1 MRFRLASFALASLGR
16 IYFKIF
22 LGFWLVMIT
31 MLVGSNAFMH
41 FFNIGTDKHLT
52 NQEEEH
58 YYGAGGRLLR
68 EVVSDAVNNDYVQVA
83 AGMEK
88 MPIWA
93 ARHVYLIN
101 TEGHDLLGREIPPSI
116 AQFLGHINNQ
126 TPFFRKKIDRDHY
139 YGRQLQLADGAMV
152 RAIVTTPENS
162 WLGWRLFFHT
172 FWHLFLLDILISGA
186 ACYYLARYITRDIQT
201 LKQATQKIAK
211 GDWDVRIAEEFCD
224 RPGELAEL
232 GRAFDNM
239 AIKLQKSMLEQKRLI
254 KDVSHE
260 LRSPLARLQVA
271 LAIAQQRANSE
282 ITGELDRIKEA
293 ADYLNDVIS
302 DILSLP
308 VTEQGGWDLDDVLE
322 LSSLVSMIVDSCH
335 DEAKLKGATLQLINK
350 LPEVLVKTRGNT
362 LVGVFDNIIRN
373 AIRYTEAGS
382 VITITLDYTSNRMAQ
397 ITVSDC
403 GPGVAEEHLED
414 IFEPFF
420 RTDEARDRK
429 SGGYGL
435 GLAIAKRT
443 VLHHGGSIKARNN
456 AQRGLSVLVTLPEI
470 TDL

>member
-1 MRFRLASFALASLGR
+1 MRLQFPSLSR
-16 IYFKIF
+16 VYFKVF

-31 MLVGSNAFMH
+31 MLLGSSAIMH
-41 FFNIGTDKHLT
+41 FLSIGPDKHLSS
-52 NQEEEH
+52 QEEEH
-58 YYGAGGRLLR
+58 YNGPGGRLMR
-68 EVVSDAVNNDYVQVA
+68 EVVSDAVNHDLIHVTI
-83 AGMEK
+83 GLK
-88 MPIWA
+88 SMPAWA
-93 ARHVYLIN
+93 TQYVYLIDTQGN
-101 TEGHDLLGREIPPSI
+101 DLLNREIPERVSR
-116 AQFLGHINNQ
+116 FLNHISEQ
-126 TPFFRKKIDRDHY
+126 TPFFRKRIGNENFY
-139 YGRQLQLADGAMV
+139 ARQFQLADGTQLRLVVA
-152 RAIVTTPENS
+152 APQNNI
-162 WLGWRLFFHT
+162 LGWRLFIHN
-172 FWHLFLLDILISGA
+172 FWHILLLDILISGT

-201 LKQATQKIAK
+201 LKQATQQIAK
-211 GDWDVRIAEEFCD
+211 GDWNTRIAEEFCD

-308 VTEQGGWDLDDVLE
+308 VTEQGSWELNDVVE
-322 LSSLVSMIVDSCH
+322 LSSLVTTIVDECQ
-335 DEAKLKGATLQLINK
+335 DEALHKQVSLNLTNN
-350 LPEVLVKTRGNT
+350 LPEVLVQTRGNT

-373 AIRYTEAGS
+373 AIRYTVSDSPIA
-382 VITITLDYTSNRMAQ
+382 ITLEYSAEKKPQ
-397 ITVSDC
+397 ISVSDC
-403 GPGVAEEHLED
+403 GPGVAEDHLTD

-443 VLHHGGSIKARNN
+443 VLHHGGTIKARNN
-456 AQRGLSVLVTLPEI
+456 PTRGLTIAVTLPEAAEI
-470 TDL
+470 

>member
-1 MRFRLASFALASLGR
+1 MKFPRLSHV
-16 IYFKIF
+16 YVKVF

-31 MLVGSNAFMH
+31 MLLGSSMVMH
-41 FFNIGTDKHLT
+41 FFDLGPDKHLSS
-52 NQEEEH
+52 QEEASFH
-58 YYGAGGRLLR
+58 DPGGRLLR
-68 EVVSDAVNNDYVQVA
+68 EVVSDAINHNYAQV
-83 AGMEK
+83 K
-88 MPIWA
+88 MGISSMPDWA
-93 ARHVYLIN
+93 IKHVYMIDDQKEEIL
-101 TEGHDLLGREIPPSI
+101 HREIPPVI
-116 AQFLGHINNQ
+116 VDFLRNINDDV
-126 TPFFRKKIDRDHY
+126 PFFRKKIGQDVF
-139 YGRQLQLADGAMV
+139 YGRLFSLNDGTQLRL
-152 RAIVTTPENS
+152 IVTSPNNNS
-162 WLGWRLFFHT
+162 LGWRLFIHN
-172 FWHLFLLDILISGA
+172 FWYILLLDILISGA

-201 LKQATQKIAK
+201 LKKATQQIAT
-211 GDWDVRIAEEFCD
+211 GDWDVRIAEEFCN

-308 VTEQGGWDLDDVLE
+308 VTEQGGWELDDVVE
-322 LSSLVSMIVDSCH
+322 LSSLVTTIVEECR
-335 DEAKLKGATLQLINK
+335 DEAAQKSVTLSLSNN
-350 LPEVLVKTRGNT
+350 LPEVLIQTRGNT
-362 LVGVFDNIIRN
+362 LAGVFDNIIRN
-373 AIRYTEAGS
+373 AIRYTDDHSPVSIRIDRPETGQARIS
-382 VITITLDYTSNRMAQ
+382 
-397 ITVSDC
+397 VSDC
-403 GPGVAEEHLED
+403 GPGVSPDHLDD

-443 VLHHGGSIKARNN
+443 VLHHGGTINARNN
-456 AQRGLSVLVTLPEI
+456 PVRGLSIVVTLPEI
-470 TDL
+470 EEI

>member
-1 MRFRLASFALASLGR
+1 MKLPLSLSR
-16 IYFKIF
+16 VYFKVF

-31 MLVGSNAFMH
+31 MLLGSSAIMH
-41 FFNIGTDKHLT
+41 FFSIGPDKHLS
-52 NQEEEH
+52 NQEKEH
-58 YYGAGGRLLR
+58 YSGPGGRLMR
-68 EVVSDAVNNDYVQVA
+68 EVVSDAVNQDLIQVTIGLKSMPSWATQYVYIIDTK
-83 AGMEK
+83 GK
-88 MPIWA
+88 
-93 ARHVYLIN
+93 
-101 TEGHDLLGREIPPSI
+101 DLLEREVPERVSR
-116 AQFLGHINNQ
+116 FLRHINAKA
-126 TPFFRKKIDRDHY
+126 PFFRKKIGNENFY
-139 YGRQLQLADGAMV
+139 ARQFQLTDGTELRLVVA
-152 RAIVTTPENS
+152 APENNI
-162 WLGWRLFFHT
+162 LGWRLFIHN
-172 FWHLFLLDILISGA
+172 FWHILLLDILISGT

-201 LKQATQKIAK
+201 LKNATQQIAE
-211 GDWDVRIAEEFCD
+211 GNWDIHIAEEFCD

-308 VTEQGGWDLDDVLE
+308 VTEQDSWELSDVVE
-322 LSSLVSMIVDSCH
+322 LSSLVTTIVDECQH
-335 DEAKLKGATLQLINK
+335 EARHKQVTLDLTNN
-350 LPEVLVKTRGNT
+350 LPEVLVQTRGNT

-373 AIRYTEAGS
+373 AIRYTVS
-382 VITITLDYTSNRMAQ
+382 DSPISITLDYGTDNKPRIS
-397 ITVSDC
+397 VSDC
-403 GPGVAEEHLED
+403 GPGVAEEHLDD

-443 VLHHGGSIKARNN
+443 VLHHGGSIKAFNN
-456 AQRGLSVLVTLPEI
+456 PTRGLTIVVTLPAAEEI
-470 TDL
+470 

>member
-1 MRFRLASFALASLGR
+1 MNIWSMSR
-16 IYFKIF
+16 IYIKIF
-22 LGFWLVMIT
+22 LGFWLVTIM
-31 MLVGSNAFMH
+31 MLFGSNVIVH
-41 FFNIGTDKHLT
+41 FFNLGPDKHLSQ
-52 NQEEEH
+52 QEDDPFE
-58 YYGAGGRLLR
+58 GPGGRLLR
-68 EVVSDAVNNDYVQVA
+68 EVVSDAINYNYEQVEM
-83 AGMEK
+83 GLRS
-88 MPIWA
+88 MPPWA
-93 ARHVYLIN
+93 TRHFYIIN
-101 TEGHDLLGREIPPSI
+101 AEGEDLLQREIPEHI
-116 AQFLGHINNQ
+116 DKFLTNINEDV
-126 TPFFRKKIDRDHY
+126 PFFRKKIGDNSL
-139 YGRQLQLADGAMV
+139 YGRQFGLSDGTV
-152 RAIVTTPENS
+152 LRVVVFSPKDHT
-162 WLGWRLFFHT
+162 LGWQLFFNN
-172 FWHLFLLDILISGA
+172 FWHILLFDMVISGA
-186 ACYYLARYITRDIQT
+186 ACYYLARYITRDIHT
-201 LKQATQKIAK
+201 LKTATQKIAT

-282 ITGELDRIKEA
+282 ITGELERIKEA

-308 VTEQGGWDLDDVLE
+308 VTEQGSWELTDVVE
-322 LSSLVSMIVDSCH
+322 VCSLISTISEECK
-335 DEAKLKGATLQLINK
+335 DEAAHKDVTLNLTDNLKEA
-350 LPEVLVKTRGNT
+350 LVMTRGNT

-373 AIRYTEAGS
+373 AIRYTVEDS
-382 VITITLDYTSNRMAQ
+382 LVSITLDRNTDGSPQ

-403 GPGVAEEHLED
+403 GPGVEEEHLED

-435 GLAIAKRT
+435 GLAIAQRT
-443 VLHHGGSIKARNN
+443 VLHHQGTIVASNN
-456 AQRGLSVLVTLPEI
+456 LVRGLSITITLPE
-470 TDL
+470 TTEF

>member
-1 MRFRLASFALASLGR
+1 MKLPLSLSR
-16 IYFKIF
+16 VYFKVF

-31 MLVGSNAFMH
+31 MLLGSSVIMH
-41 FFNIGTDKHLT
+41 FFSIGPDKHLS
-52 NQEEEH
+52 NQEKEH
-58 YYGAGGRLLR
+58 YSGPGGRLMR
-68 EVVSDAVNNDYVQVA
+68 EVVSDAINHDLVQVTL
-83 AGMEK
+83 GLK
-88 MPIWA
+88 SMPQWA
-93 ARHVYLIN
+93 TQYVYIID
-101 TEGHDLLGREIPPSI
+101 TQGVDLLNREVPERVFR
-116 AQFLGHINNQ
+116 FLRHIDSQ
-126 TPFFRKKIDRDHY
+126 TPFFRKKIGNENFY
-139 YGRQLQLADGAMV
+139 ARQFQLTDGTELRLVVA
-152 RAIVTTPENS
+152 APENNI
-162 WLGWRLFFHT
+162 LGWRLFIHN
-172 FWHLFLLDILISGA
+172 FWHILLLDILISGA

-201 LKQATQKIAK
+201 LKNATQQIAK
-211 GDWDVRIAEEFCD
+211 GNWDIHIAEEFCD

-308 VTEQGGWDLDDVLE
+308 VTEQDSWELSDVVE
-322 LSSLVSMIVDSCH
+322 LSSLVTTIVNECQH
-335 DEAKLKGATLQLINK
+335 EARHKQVTLDLTNK
-350 LPEVLVKTRGNT
+350 LPEVLVQTRGNT

-373 AIRYTEAGS
+373 AIRYTVS
-382 VITITLDYTSNRMAQ
+382 NSPITITLDYAADNKPRIS
-397 ITVSDC
+397 VSDC
-403 GPGVAEEHLED
+403 GPGVAEDHLDD

-443 VLHHGGSIKARNN
+443 VLHHGGSIKAFNN
-456 AQRGLSVLVTLPEI
+456 PTQGLTIVVTLPAAEEI
-470 TDL
+470 

>member
-1 MRFRLASFALASLGR
+1 MRFRLSSFAIASLGR
-16 IYFKIF
+16 IYFRIF

-31 MLVGSNAFMH
+31 MLVGSSAIMH
-41 FFNIGTDKHLT
+41 FFNIGTDKHLSS
-52 NQEEEH
+52 QEEH
-58 YYGAGGRLLR
+58 YHGPGGRLLR
-68 EVVSDAVNNDYVQVA
+68 EVVSDAVNNSYAQVA
-83 AGMEK
+83 NGLAD
-88 MPIWA
+88 MPPWA
-93 ARHVYLIN
+93 TRHVYLIN
-101 TEGHDLLGREIPPSI
+101 AEGHDLLDRDIPPAI
-116 AQFLGHINNQ
+116 TQFLGRINDS
-126 TPFFRKKIDRDHY
+126 TPFFRKKIGTDNY
-139 YGRQLQLADGAMV
+139 YGRHLQLADGAIL
-152 RAIVTTPENS
+152 RAVVTIPEHNS
-162 WLGWRLFFHT
+162 LGWRLFFHT

-211 GDWDVRIAEEFCD
+211 GDWDVRIAEEFCG

-232 GRAFDNM
+232 GQAFDNM

-308 VTEQGGWDLDDVLE
+308 VTEQGAWELDDVLE
-322 LSSLVSMIVDSCH
+322 LSSLVTMIVDACD
-335 DEAKLKGATLQLINK
+335 DEAKSKGVSLHLVNK
-350 LPEVLVKTRGNT
+350 LPEVLVQTRGNT

-373 AIRYTEAGS
+373 AIRYTEVGS
-382 VITITLDYTSNRMAQ
+382 TITVTLDYTQSKMAQ

-403 GPGVAEEHLED
+403 GPGVAEEHLDD

-443 VLHHGGSIKARNN
+443 VLHHGGNIKARNN
-456 AQRGLSVLVTLPEI
+456 PQRGLSILVTLPEI
-470 TDL
+470 EEI